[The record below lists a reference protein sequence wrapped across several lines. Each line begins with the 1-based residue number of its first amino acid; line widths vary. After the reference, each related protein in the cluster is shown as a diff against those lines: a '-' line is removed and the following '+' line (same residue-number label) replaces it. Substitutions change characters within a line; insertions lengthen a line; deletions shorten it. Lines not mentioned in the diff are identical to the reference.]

1 MTLEKDTIRKDRQGY
16 IICRFDFLVIT
27 AFMIFGLVGCATL
40 PAPELLDPQ
49 RAVIGISVKTRVP
62 LLKFPDRPDMVYFIK
77 GDEGEDLYTQGSE
90 SLIQSNNLEGGY
102 VYLLNAEPGR
112 YAAVA
117 CYLEKETEQ
126 GTYEYW
132 TFFPE
137 EMIKLTE
144 VLVAPGTIA
153 FMGEYVVDK
162 SWGFKDLD
170 NAQLQY
176 FQLIAPHAMPALET
190 YPQTEKSGEH
200 TEVGFLTKVLEHI
213 RASAWKMATHESYFK
228 GSLHKNK
235 CDKQAEIQFLTNA
248 LKHFE
253 GADWINIIEKRIE
266 DLKAEK

>member
-176 FQLIAPHAMPALET
+176 FQLI
-190 YPQTEKSGEH
+190 
-200 TEVGFLTKVLEHI
+200 GFLP
-213 RASAWKMATHESYFK
+213 
-228 GSLHKNK
+228 K
-235 CDKQAEIQFLTNA
+235 CWNTLGLLLGRWLLTNLT
-248 LKHFE
+248 LKVPSIRTNVTSRPKFSFLLMH
-253 GADWINIIEKRIE
+253 
-266 DLKAEK
+266 